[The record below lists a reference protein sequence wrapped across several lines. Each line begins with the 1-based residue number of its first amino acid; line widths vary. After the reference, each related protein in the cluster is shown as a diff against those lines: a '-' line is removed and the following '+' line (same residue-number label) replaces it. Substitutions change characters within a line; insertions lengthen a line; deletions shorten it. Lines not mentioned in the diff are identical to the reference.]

1 MLKWHLCIILPVLR
15 PSYIKIN
22 STTLLTNTKQNI
34 MTFIEKVKEMQTKMF
49 EIISTKE
56 ITYLKDL
63 DKRIKINKFGR
74 YNYWRIS
81 EIRNYKIWNFLNELE
96 DNKVYILIPYIS
108 ANDRRDEPFIVL
120 SQQILITSNSNS
132 LLINDYINNK
142 ILNTVNL
149 YNITVL
155 NGVLLFKY
163 KSVKIEF
170 HNLKDNKI

>member
-22 STTLLTNTKQNI
+22 STTLLKNTKQNI

-74 YNYWRIS
+74 YNYWRIY
-81 EIRNYKIWNFLNELE
+81 EIRNYKVWSFLNELE

-149 YNITVL
+149 YNITEL